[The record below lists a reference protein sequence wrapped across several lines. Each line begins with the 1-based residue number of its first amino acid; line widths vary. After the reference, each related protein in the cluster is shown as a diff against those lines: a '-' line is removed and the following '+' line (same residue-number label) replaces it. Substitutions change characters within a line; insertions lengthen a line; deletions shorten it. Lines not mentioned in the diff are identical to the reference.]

1 MFSRA
6 ARLAVL
12 LLACVTPL
20 RADPATDLVP
30 LPSAAPEGL
39 GPVALPGL
47 NSTPVGVAN
56 VFGGAR
62 PDLFVFTRGGPA
74 GLHLLPYLRTG
85 ENDAPV
91 FSPPRQIRAPFDDTP
106 GIVYQTADGLVRG
119 VWIEKQNLRF
129 ADFDR
134 ATLSFR
140 PGREVPLDSLPSDAA
155 NVAVFPGT
163 DGALRLVFDVAG
175 ETDPARS
182 EVTDPNSPD
191 WRPYDAAGISTLA
204 ARHRYLVAADLP
216 AGANTLANVRAITP
230 TRRETYWGMMQITP
244 LPLGPD
250 RPAGILA
257 GSRLGTFSFY
267 PSLAAETPRAL
278 AADAQGIVL
287 RHPTINAGPAAYP
300 ASTPGVSHFI
310 AGGEGALYFYRAT
323 GRFTPRG
330 APMFD
335 EPAPLQQINAALYA
349 GTLPSPSVVD
359 WDGDGVTDLIVGNS
373 EGFILFFKNIGT
385 DDSPRFLPGERLR
398 AAGRDIHHQAGYSG
412 SVQGIR
418 EARWGYVSPTVFDW
432 NEDGLPDLIVGDITG
447 DYVIYLN
454 RGTRAAPAL
463 DAARPLYCDGLNLH
477 GTWRCRPG
485 VGRLG
490 DRVALIIPDGEGD
503 LRLYWKIDDTNVE
516 DAGKLRLDDGSTIAT
531 THDPAGGTGRVKL
544 DLYDVD
550 RDGRPDLVIGTGRRG
565 AIPNRETGYPIP
577 TLGQRSLNTLL
588 FMRNVGTPDRPVF
601 AHPVAVAHTT
611 HGLVQPGGSHEAGFA
626 GTRLGG
632 GPITNF
638 IAANEAG
645 RLFLLR
651 GQNLRLLTRDEASAY
666 RDKRNPFPASVP
678 PAP

>member
-6 ARLAVL
+6 APLAVL
-12 LLACVTPL
+12 LLACVAPL
-20 RADPATDLVP
+20 RADPAADLVP

-91 FSPPRQIRAPFDDTP
+91 FSPPRQIRAPFRDAP
-106 GIVYQTADGLVRG
+106 CIIYQTPDGLVHG
-119 VWIEKQNLRF
+119 AWIEKQRVHF
-129 ADFDR
+129 AHFDR
-134 ATLSFR
+134 DTLAFR
-140 PGREVPLDSLPSDAA
+140 PGREIPLDPLPDPAF
-155 NVAVFPGT
+155 NLAVLPGPS
-163 DGALRLVFDVAG
+163 GALRLVFEVAG
-175 ETDPARS
+175 DTDPARHD
-182 EVTDPNSPD
+182 VTDPNSPD

-216 AGANTLANVRAITP
+216 ATADRLANIRPLTP

-250 RPAGILA
+250 RPSGILA
-257 GSRLGTFSFY
+257 GSRLGTFSYY
-267 PSLAAETPRAL
+267 PSPDAENPRVL

-300 ASTPGVSHFI
+300 ASTPGPSHFI

-335 EPAPLQQINAALYA
+335 EATPLLQIGADLYA

-359 WDGDGVTDLIVGNS
+359 WDGDGLTDLVVGNS
-373 EGFILFFKNIGT
+373 EGYILFFKNTGT
-385 DDSPRFLPGERLR
+385 DDAPRFLPGQRLR

-412 SVQGIR
+412 SVQGTR

-432 NEDGLPDLIVGDITG
+432 NEDGLPDLLVGDITG

-454 RGTRAAPAL
+454 RGTPTAPAL
-463 DAARPLYCDGLNLH
+463 DAARPLYCDGLELH

-490 DRVALIIPDGEGD
+490 DRLALIIPDGDGD

-565 AIPNRETGYPIP
+565 SIPNRETGYPIP
-577 TLGQRSLNTLL
+577 TLGQRTLNTLL
-588 FMRNVGTPDRPVF
+588 FMRNVGTPDRPAF

-626 GTRLGG
+626 ATRLGG

-651 GQNLRLLTRDEASAY
+651 GQNLRLLTHEEAAAY
-666 RDKRNPFPASVP
+666 RDKRNPFPVSAP